1 MSCHVALRSDSCES
15 RGEEFCTSRSVRL
28 GSVRHVTL
36 RILSLLFA
44 ATALAGAVI
53 YAQQKAEK
61 SPRINP
67 VFDTSKSGTPTPI
80 DATDE
85 EKEQIRK
92 QNESRKNQGVEQA
105 RPEEKWPTPSEP
117 GKKKRKKV
125 MPSSKSY
132 IPDSPE

>member
-1 MSCHVALRSDSCES
+1 MLGGGD
-15 RGEEFCTSRSVRL
+15 EFSTSRSVGL
-28 GSVRHVTL
+28 GSVRRVTL
-36 RILSLLFA
+36 RILSLIFA

-61 SPRINP
+61 SPRTNP
-67 VFDTSKSGTPTPI
+67 VFDTSKSGPPTPI

-85 EKEQIRK
+85 QKESIKK
-92 QNESRKNQGVEQA
+92 QNEYRKNKTVEQTT
-105 RPEEKWPTPSEP
+105 PKEKWPEPAEP

>member
-1 MSCHVALRSDSCES
+1 MHLDLYLKSHEHNSLARNLAWQSDN
-15 RGEEFCTSRSVRL
+15 
-28 GSVRHVTL
+28 
-36 RILSLLFA
+36 A
-44 ATALAGAVI
+44 ATTLHMLIRYASLIFAVAGLAGAVI
-53 YAQQKAEK
+53 YAQQKAQK
-61 SPRINP
+61 SPRVNP

-85 EKEQIRK
+85 EKDAIKK
-92 QNESRKNQGVEQA
+92 QNEYRKNKTVEQTT
-105 RPEEKWPTPSEP
+105 PKEKWPEPAEP

>member
-1 MSCHVALRSDSCES
+1 MHLDLYLKSHEHNSLARNLAWQSDN
-15 RGEEFCTSRSVRL
+15 
-28 GSVRHVTL
+28 
-36 RILSLLFA
+36 A
-44 ATALAGAVI
+44 ATTLHMLIRYASLIFAVAGLAGAVI

-61 SPRINP
+61 SPRVNP

-85 EKEQIRK
+85 EKDAIKK
-92 QNESRKNQGVEQA
+92 QNEYRKNKTVEQTT
-105 RPEEKWPTPSEP
+105 PKEKWPEPAEP